1 MKLKIKQKNMKKFL
15 LMSLFLLSALLHE
28 AMAQNRTVT
37 GRVIDATNNDGLPGV
52 TILVKGTQVG
62 TATDAT
68 GNYSINVPEGGTT
81 LVFSFV
87 GYTTTER
94 AIGNST
100 TLNIALGTD
109 ARQLSEVVVTA
120 LGVERTR
127 NSLPYAATQV
137 EGADVTKARNPNFLN
152 SLSGKVAGVN
162 IKQNNTLGG
171 STNVVIRGT
180 KSLYGNNQALF
191 VVDGVPISN
200 NNTNTTNQTAG
211 RGGYD
216 YGNVGADVNPDDI
229 ASVTVLKGA
238 AATALYGSRASN
250 GVIMIT
256 TKKGRKGSV
265 GVTINTGATMGV
277 VDKST
282 FLKYQDQYGA
292 GYGAYYGPDEDAYF
306 NQRDMNGD
314 GTTDLVVPF
323 TEDASYGGAFDPN
336 LMVYQWNSLDPT
348 SPTYRQATPW
358 VAAQNDPSYFLK
370 KAVGTNNSIIVDGG
384 NESGTF
390 KLGYTN
396 THDTGILPNSE
407 INKNMVNFAGSL
419 NLTPK
424 LTTSASINFT
434 KTDGLGRYG
443 TGYSSFNPMQQFRQ
457 WFQTNVDLKEQEE
470 AYFRNRENITWNTRS
485 ATDIRPIYS
494 DNPYWVRYEN
504 YQNDER
510 YHYFGNIVAS
520 YKFTDWFDIM
530 GRVTL
535 DSYDQLQE
543 ERNAIGSTGTS
554 SYSRFNITGRES
566 NYDLIANFNKNIT
579 EDFSFKGLLGSNF
592 RRHRI
597 NSILAQTSGGLVVP
611 RIYSLSNSVNNIN
624 PPTETDQRYGVDG
637 YFASATFGFRE
648 IAFLDLTG
656 RRDKSSTLPEGNNT
670 YYYPSVAGSFVF
682 SELSKDSPW
691 LSYGKA
697 RINYAEV
704 GNDAPVYS
712 IFNVYG
718 KQDQEIN
725 SSTRPTVGGFGSIP
739 LYSLPNTRNNL
750 NLKPER
756 TKSVE
761 AGLEMSFLES
771 RFGFE
776 ATYYKS
782 NTIDQII
789 PIQVSTTSGFGATY
803 VNSGE
808 VENKG
813 IELTAFVTPIKTD
826 NFSWTLN
833 ANWTRNRNEV
843 LSLAKGTENL
853 VLATYQ
859 GGVSS
864 NATIG
869 QPFGTI
875 RGASF
880 VKNTNG
886 EKVIDSDP
894 ESARYGLYQTGPSTT
909 VIADPNPDWL
919 GGVSNTVTYKGVSL
933 YFLVDVRQGGQL
945 FNLDTYY
952 GYGTGLYPETAGLND
967 LGNPSRNPV
976 VENADGTYGA
986 NSGGIIFP
994 GVKED
999 GSPNDI
1005 RVANT
1010 EGVYGYNQPQEMN
1023 VYNASFVKLRE
1034 ASLTYSL
1041 PESLLARIKPF
1052 KGIDLSLTGRN
1063 LWIIKKHVP
1072 YADPED
1078 NLGSGNYGLGYMTGS
1093 FPTTRNIGF
1102 NLRFRF

>member
-1 MKLKIKQKNMKKFL
+1 MKKIL
-15 LMSLFLLSALLHE
+15 LLSLFLLTAFLQE
-28 AMAQNRTVT
+28 VAAQNRAIS
-37 GRVIDATNNDGLPGV
+37 GRVTDATSNDGLPGV
-52 TILVKGTQVG
+52 TVLVKGTQVG

-94 AIGNST
+94 AIGNAS
-100 TLNIALGTD
+100 TLNVTLATD
-109 ARQLSEVVVTA
+109 AKQLGEVVVTA

-137 EGADVTKARNPNFLN
+137 GGEEVTKARNPNFIN

-200 NNTNTTNQTAG
+200 ANTNTQDQYTG

-250 GVIMIT
+250 GVILIT
-256 TKKGRKGSV
+256 TKKGKKGTV
-265 GVTINTGATMGV
+265 NVTLNTGATMGF

-314 GTTDLVVPF
+314 GVLDLVVPF
-323 TEDASYGGAFDPN
+323 TEDASYGAPFDPSLN
-336 LMVYQWNSLDPT
+336 VYQWNSLDPT
-348 SPTYRQATPW
+348 SPLFRQATQW
-358 VAAQNDPSYFLK
+358 VAAKNDPSYFLRN
-370 KAVGTNNSIIVDGG
+370 ANGLNNNITIDGG
-384 NESGTF
+384 NETGTF

-396 THDTGILPNSE
+396 TKDKGILPNSE

-424 LTTSASINFT
+424 LTTSANINFT
-434 KTDGLGRYG
+434 KIDGLGRYG
-443 TGYSSFNPMQQFRQ
+443 TGYDSWNPMQQFRQ
-457 WFQTNVDLKEQEE
+457 WFQTNVDIKEQKD
-470 AYFRNRENITWNTRS
+470 AYFRNRQNITWNTRS
-485 ATDIRPIYS
+485 ATDLRPIYS

-504 YQNDER
+504 YQNDAR
-510 YHYFGNIVAS
+510 YHYFGNVMAT
-520 YKFTDWFDIM
+520 YKFTEWFDIM

-535 DSYDQLQE
+535 DSYDEIQE
-543 ERNAIGSTGTS
+543 ERNAIGSTGTPF
-554 SYSRFNITGRES
+554 YSRYNRTSRET
-566 NYDLIANFNKNIT
+566 NYDLIANFNKDIT
-579 EDFSFKGLLGSNF
+579 EGFTFRGLIGSNF
-592 RRHRI
+592 RRHEI
-597 NSILAQTSGGLVVP
+597 NSIFAQTSGGLVVP
-611 RIYSLSNSVNNIN
+611 RIYSLSNSVNPLS
-624 PPTETDQRYGVDG
+624 PPTENDQRYGVDG
-637 YFASATFGFRE
+637 YFASATFGFKE
-648 IAFLDLTG
+648 MVFLDVTG
-656 RRDKSSTLPEGNNT
+656 RRDKSSTLPEGNNV
-670 YYYPSVAGSFVF
+670 YYYPSAATSFVF
-682 SELSKDSPW
+682 SELLKDTPW

-697 RINYAEV
+697 RLNYAEV

-712 IFNVYG
+712 IYNVYG

-739 LYSLPNTRNNL
+739 LYSLPNTRNNE

-756 TKSVE
+756 TKSIEGGVE
-761 AGLEMSFLES
+761 MAFLDS
-771 RFGFE
+771 RFGFD
-776 ATYYKS
+776 ATVYKS

-789 PIQVSTTSGFGATY
+789 PIQVSTTSGYGFTY

-808 VENKG
+808 VQNKG
-813 IELTAFVTPIKTD
+813 VELTAFITPVKTD
-826 NFSWTLN
+826 DFSWTLN
-833 ANWTRNRNEV
+833 ANWTRNRNKV
-843 LSLAKGTENL
+843 VSLAEGTENL

-864 NATIG
+864 NASVG

-875 RGASF
+875 RGSSF
-880 VKNTNG
+880 TYDDNG
-886 EKVIDSDP
+886 QKVVNSSDP
-894 ESARYGLYQTGPSTT
+894 TNTLYGLYKRGPSTT
-909 VIADPNPDWL
+909 VIADPNPNWV
-919 GGVSNTVTYKGVSL
+919 GGLSNTLAYKGVSL
-933 YFLVDVRQGGQL
+933 YFLVDVREGGQL
-945 FNLDTYY
+945 FNLDNYY
-952 GYGTGLYPETAGLND
+952 GYGTGMYPETAGLND
-967 LGNPSRNPV
+967 LGNPSRSPV
-976 VENADGTYGA
+976 IENTDGTYA
-986 NSGGIIFP
+986 PTSGGVVFS

-999 GSPNDI
+999 GSVNDI
-1005 RVANT
+1005 RRENS
-1010 EGVYGYNQPQEMN
+1010 EGTFGYNMPAEYH
-1023 VYNASFVKLRE
+1023 VYDASFVKLRE
-1034 ASLTYSL
+1034 ASLSYSL
-1041 PESLLARIKPF
+1041 PASVMTRIAPF
-1052 KGIDLSLTGRN
+1052 KGIDVSLTGRN

-1078 NLGSGNYGLGYMTGS
+1078 NLSSGNYGQGYMSGS
-1093 FPTTRNIGF
+1093 YPTTRNIGF